1 MKKLILFVLLVLGVV
16 NVARAQDTCKVF
28 GQRNPH
34 GVAMQI
40 SAPMYVVDSVNFHI
54 MSVKTLPYNINATD
68 TIFFN
73 VCLMATDGKTHS
85 TQVRYNTTHG
95 MVSYN
100 VSLKATTAGVSKE
113 LLTCGP
119 ALSTP
124 FPNPAG
130 GIVKFELSGELH
142 GAVLSLF
149 SSNGSLIEN
158 LPAIG
163 AGTVEIPTASLP
175 AGVYYARLTSGQ
187 RQISVQYFTVTR

>member
-113 LLTCGP
+113 LLVGQHCQRRFQIQ
-119 ALSTP
+119 L
-124 FPNPAG
+124 
-130 GIVKFELSGELH
+130 V
-142 GAVLSLF
+142 VLS
-149 SSNGSLIEN
+149 SSNFL
-158 LPAIG
+158 
-163 AGTVEIPTASLP
+163 ASC
-175 AGVYYARLTSGQ
+175 TEQ
-187 RQISVQYFTVTR
+187 F